1 MNGEERR
8 RPSAAI
14 WLVAITYAAIGSSIY
29 FALGVIARD
38 GLGLTPLILLAAG
51 LLFFLTLFAFL
62 EGATMLGERGGSSS
76 LVRAAF
82 GEFLAFVAGWV
93 VLLDFVVVISL
104 AVLSIPHYL
113 EPYVGQV
120 EGSVWEVLLLTL
132 IVGYI
137 VVMNLVDLTGRRRP
151 RFLVAL
157 AVGDLV
163 LQGLVVVLGL
173 VLFLEPD
180 ALTASLALGSSSP
193 GVEDA
198 LYAAVIALV
207 AYAGLEA
214 IGDLVPELD
223 ISPERVGKLVGRSAW
238 AIPLLFAAIATVA
251 LLALP
256 VLGGPGGP
264 STELGT
270 TFLGAPILGVVST
283 FEPTWLAE
291 VMGYLVGLVAALTLL
306 WAANTGLLALSRHTF
321 SLAVHRQIPIRVGIL
336 GKRFET
342 PYRVLILAGVAVF
355 LLALFGDVEVLAG
368 LFAFGATLAITLAH
382 LAVIRLRITRPD
394 AERPFSAPLSI
405 PLGGGRIPLTSIV
418 GALLGGLAFV
428 SVLVIHDEARW
439 VGAAWLVAGLVG
451 YAIYRLLVQGV
462 GLNKPIELDTRTLTR
477 PEPKASLRKI
487 LVPLFG
493 TALDQDIVSTAGL
506 MAAEEEPE
514 MGIEGAKVILLYT
527 TEVPMSRSLEDPVE
541 GEEERLEVLGERAR
555 AIAEEYE
562 GVSVEVESVR
572 CREAGEA
579 IVEVAG
585 RLRVD
590 AVVMGAEPPTGIQG
604 GPQFGGLGEAR
615 YEEVG
620 PVTLYVLSH
629 ATVPVLVTA
638 PPADQD

>member
-1 MNGEERR
+1 MNGEDRR

-14 WLVAITYAAIGSSIY
+14 WVVAITCAAIGSSIY
-29 FALGVIARD
+29 FSLGVIARD
-38 GLGLTPLILLAAG
+38 GLGLTPVILLVAG
-51 LLFFLTLFAFL
+51 VLFFLTLFAFL

-104 AVLSIPHYL
+104 AVLSIPRYL
-113 EPYVGQV
+113 EPYVGRV
-120 EGSVWEVLLLTL
+120 DGSAWEVVLLAL
-132 IVGYI
+132 VVSYI
-137 VVMNLVDLTGRRRP
+137 VVMNLIDLTGRRRP

-157 AVGDLV
+157 ALGDLV
-163 LQGLVVVLGL
+163 VQGLVIVIGL
-173 VLFLEPD
+173 LVFLEPG
-180 ALTASLALGSSSP
+180 ALTASLDLGSGSP

-214 IGDLVPELD
+214 VSDLVPELD
-223 ISPERVGKLVGRSAW
+223 ISPQRIGKLVGRSAW
-238 AIPLLFAAIATVA
+238 TIPLLFAAIAVVA

-256 VLGGPGGP
+256 VVEGPGGP

-270 TFLGAPILGVVST
+270 TFLGAPILGVVSS
-283 FEPTWLAE
+283 FEPGWLADF
-291 VMGYLVGLVAALTLL
+291 MRYAVGLVAALTLL

-321 SLAVHRQIPIRVGIL
+321 SLAVHRQIPIRVGVL

-342 PYRVLILAGVAVF
+342 PYRALILAGIAVF
-355 LLALFGDVEVLAG
+355 LLALLGDVEVLAG

-382 LAVIRLRITRPD
+382 LALIRLRVTRPD
-394 AERPFSAPLSI
+394 AERPFSAPFSI
-405 PLGGGRIPLTSIV
+405 PFREGRIPLTSV
-418 GALLGGLAFV
+418 AGAVLGGLAFI

-439 VGAAWLVAGLVG
+439 VGGAWLVAGLAG
-451 YAIYRLLVQGV
+451 YAIYRLVVQGV

-477 PEPKASLRKI
+477 PEPRASLGRI

-514 MGIEGAKVILLYT
+514 MGIEGAKVTLLYT
-527 TEVPMSRSLEDPVE
+527 TEVPMNRTLEEPVK

-562 GVSVEVESVR
+562 GVSVEVEVIR

-579 IVEVAG
+579 IVEAAG
-585 RLRVD
+585 RLKVD
-590 AVVMGAEPPTGIQG
+590 AVVMGAEPPTGIKG

>member
-1 MNGEERR
+1 MNGGGRR

-14 WLVAITYAAIGSSIY
+14 WVVAITYAAIGSSIY

-38 GLGLTPLILLAAG
+38 GLGLTPLILLVAG

-62 EGATMLGERGGSSS
+62 EGATMLKERGGSSS

-120 EGSVWEVLLLTL
+120 EGSVWEAVLLALV
-132 IVGYI
+132 VGYI

-157 AVGDLV
+157 ALGDLV
-163 LQGLVVVLGL
+163 IQGLVVVIGLL
-173 VLFLEPD
+173 VLLEPG
-180 ALTASLALGSSSP
+180 ALTASLDLGSGSP

-214 IGDLVPELD
+214 VSDLVPELD

-238 AIPLLFAAIATVA
+238 TIPLLFAAIAVVA

-256 VLGGPGGP
+256 VVEGPEGP

-270 TFLGAPILGVVST
+270 TFLGAPILGVVSS
-283 FEPTWLAE
+283 FEPGWLAD
-291 VMGYLVGLVAALTLL
+291 VMRYAVGLVAALTLL

-321 SLAVHRQIPIRVGIL
+321 SLAVHRQIPVRIGIL

-342 PYRVLILAGVAVF
+342 PYRALILAGMAVF

-382 LAVIRLRITRPD
+382 LALIRLRITRPD
-394 AERPFSAPLSI
+394 IERPFSAPLSI
-405 PLGGGRIPLTSIV
+405 PFRGGRIPLTSV
-418 GALLGGLAFV
+418 AGALLGGLAFI

-439 VGAAWLVAGLVG
+439 VGAAWLVAGLAG
-451 YAIYRLLVQGV
+451 YAVYRLVVQGV

-477 PEPKASLRKI
+477 PEPRASLGRI

-527 TEVPMSRSLEDPVE
+527 TEVPMSRALEDPVE

-562 GVSVEVESVR
+562 GVSVDVESVR

-579 IVEVAG
+579 IVEAAS
-585 RLRVD
+585 RLQVD

>member
-1 MNGEERR
+1 MNGEDRR

-14 WLVAITYAAIGSSIY
+14 WVVAITYAAIGSSIY
-29 FALGVIARD
+29 FALGVIAKD
-38 GLGLTPLILLAAG
+38 GLGLTPVILLVAG

-62 EGATMLGERGGSSS
+62 EGATMLRERGGSSS

-113 EPYVGQV
+113 EPYVGRV
-120 EGSVWEVLLLTL
+120 EGSVWEVVLLVLA
-132 IVGYI
+132 VGYI

-157 AVGDLV
+157 ALGDLV
-163 LQGLVVVLGL
+163 IQGLVVVIGL
-173 VLFLEPD
+173 LVFLEPG
-180 ALTASLALGSSSP
+180 ALTASLDLGSGSP

-214 IGDLVPELD
+214 VSDLVPELD

-238 AIPLLFAAIATVA
+238 TIPLLFAAIAVVA

-256 VLGGPGGP
+256 VVEGPGGA

-270 TFLGAPILGVVST
+270 TFLGAPLLGVVSS
-283 FEPTWLAE
+283 FEPGWLAD
-291 VMGYLVGLVAALTLL
+291 VMRYAVGLVAALTLL

-321 SLAVHRQIPIRVGIL
+321 SLLVHRQIPIRVGVL

-342 PYRVLILAGVAVF
+342 PYRALILAGVAVF

-382 LAVIRLRITRPD
+382 LALIRLRITRPD

-405 PLGGGRIPLTSIV
+405 PFRGGRIPLTSV
-418 GALLGGLAFV
+418 AGALLGGLAFI

-451 YAIYRLLVQGV
+451 YAIYRLVVQGV

-477 PEPKASLRKI
+477 PEPRASLGRI

-527 TEVPMSRSLEDPVE
+527 TEVPMSRALDDSVA
-541 GEEERLEVLGERAR
+541 GEEERLGTLGERAR

-562 GVSVEVESVR
+562 GVSVDIEVIH

-579 IVEVAG
+579 IVEAAG

-590 AVVMGAEPPTGIQG
+590 AVVMGAEPPTGIKG

>member
-1 MNGEERR
+1 MNGEDRR

-14 WLVAITYAAIGSSIY
+14 WVVAITYAAIGSSIY
-29 FALGVIARD
+29 FALGVIAKD
-38 GLGLTPLILLAAG
+38 GLGLTPVILLVAG

-62 EGATMLGERGGSSS
+62 EGATMLRERGGSSS

-113 EPYVGQV
+113 EPYVGRV
-120 EGSVWEVLLLTL
+120 EGSVWEVVLLALA
-132 IVGYI
+132 VGYI

-157 AVGDLV
+157 ALGDLV
-163 LQGLVVVLGL
+163 IQGLVVVIGL
-173 VLFLEPD
+173 LVFLEPG
-180 ALTASLALGSSSP
+180 ALTASLDLGSGSP

-214 IGDLVPELD
+214 VSDLVPELD

-238 AIPLLFAAIATVA
+238 TIPLLFAAIAVVA

-256 VLGGPGGP
+256 VVEGPGGA

-270 TFLGAPILGVVST
+270 TFLGAPLLGVVSS
-283 FEPTWLAE
+283 FEPGWLAD
-291 VMGYLVGLVAALTLL
+291 VMRYAVGLVAALTLL

-321 SLAVHRQIPIRVGIL
+321 SLAVHRQIPIRVGVL
-336 GKRFET
+336 GQRFET
-342 PYRVLILAGVAVF
+342 PYRALILAGVAVF

-382 LAVIRLRITRPD
+382 LALIRLRITRPD

-405 PLGGGRIPLTSIV
+405 PFRGGRIPLTSV
-418 GALLGGLAFV
+418 AGALLGGLAFI

-451 YAIYRLLVQGV
+451 YAIYRLVVQGV
-462 GLNKPIELDTRTLTR
+462 GLNKPIELDIRTLTR
-477 PEPKASLRKI
+477 PEPRASLGRI

-527 TEVPMSRSLEDPVE
+527 TEVPMSRALDDSVA
-541 GEEERLEVLGERAR
+541 GEEERLGTLGERAR

-562 GVSVEVESVR
+562 GVSVDIEAIH

-579 IVEVAG
+579 IVEAAG

-590 AVVMGAEPPTGIQG
+590 AVVMGAEPPTGIKG

>member
-1 MNGEERR
+1 MNGEDRR

-14 WLVAITYAAIGSSIY
+14 GVVASTYAAIGSSIY
-29 FALGVIARD
+29 FALGVIAKD
-38 GLGLTPLILLAAG
+38 GLGLTPVILLVAG

-62 EGATMLGERGGSSS
+62 EGATMLRERGGSSS

-113 EPYVGQV
+113 EPYVGRV
-120 EGSVWEVLLLTL
+120 EGSVWEVVLLALA
-132 IVGYI
+132 VGYI

-157 AVGDLV
+157 ALGDLV
-163 LQGLVVVLGL
+163 IQGLVVVIGL
-173 VLFLEPD
+173 LVFLEPG
-180 ALTASLALGSSSP
+180 ALTASLDLGSGSP

-214 IGDLVPELD
+214 VSDLVPELD

-238 AIPLLFAAIATVA
+238 TIPLLFAAIAVVA

-256 VLGGPGGP
+256 VVEGPGGA

-270 TFLGAPILGVVST
+270 TFLGAPLLGVVSS
-283 FEPTWLAE
+283 FEPGWLAD
-291 VMGYLVGLVAALTLL
+291 VMRYAVGLIAALTLL

-321 SLAVHRQIPIRVGIL
+321 SLAVHRQIPIRVGVL

-342 PYRVLILAGVAVF
+342 PYRALILAGVAVF

-382 LAVIRLRITRPD
+382 LALIRLRITRPD

-405 PLGGGRIPLTSIV
+405 PFRGGRIPLTSV
-418 GALLGGLAFV
+418 AGALLGGLAFI

-451 YAIYRLLVQGV
+451 YAIYRLVVQGV

-477 PEPKASLRKI
+477 PEPRASLGRI

-527 TEVPMSRSLEDPVE
+527 TEVPMS
-541 GEEERLEVLGERAR
+541 
-555 AIAEEYE
+555 
-562 GVSVEVESVR
+562 
-572 CREAGEA
+572 
-579 IVEVAG
+579 
-585 RLRVD
+585 
-590 AVVMGAEPPTGIQG
+590 
-604 GPQFGGLGEAR
+604 
-615 YEEVG
+615 
-620 PVTLYVLSH
+620 
-629 ATVPVLVTA
+629 
-638 PPADQD
+638 